1 MTATNAPIAALLGFE
16 PRAKLTFTA
25 AGKRFEYY
33 GPTPEG
39 VEGLYRIDPGHGVG
53 NPCFALHMTPVSHHA
68 MALGQYLA
76 CRAGT
81 KRAEAEAI
89 VAAGATLDDR

>member
-1 MTATNAPIAALLGFE
+1 MTATTTPIAALLGFE

-25 AGKRFEYY
+25 AGKRYDYY
-33 GPTPEG
+33 GATADTS
-39 VEGLYRIDPGHGVG
+39 EGLYRSGPGHGVG
-53 NPCFALHMTPVSHHA
+53 NPCFSLGLVPATHHR
-68 MALGQYLA
+68 MVLGQYLA
-76 CRAGT
+76 GRAGV